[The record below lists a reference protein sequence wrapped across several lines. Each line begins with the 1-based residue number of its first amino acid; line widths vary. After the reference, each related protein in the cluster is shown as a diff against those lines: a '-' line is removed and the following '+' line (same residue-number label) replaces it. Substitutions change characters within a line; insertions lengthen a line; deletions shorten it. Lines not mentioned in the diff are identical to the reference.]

1 MANFG
6 ILSVLG
12 FLAFLGLV
20 VYIVYVASQ
29 RSQGRGI
36 RFSVVV
42 ITGLAAAGLVL
53 NALGSGLTFVQPQER
68 GIVLSLTGGFRPQ
81 PLGPGVHFVTPFFEW
96 VRTFSIGQ
104 RAYTMSG
111 TSNEGQLSGNDSVTA
126 RTADGQ
132 EVFIDATVQYQL
144 DEKELTNL
152 YVKWMGPNGEERF
165 EDNLV
170 RPQARGIIYNRVA
183 EFKVEEVYSTKR
195 EILQQNITDEL
206 RAVLAKNG
214 LVLTSFLLRNITF
227 NKEYA
232 DSVEQKQVAQQQA
245 ERARF
250 VVDSEK
256 QEAERIRVKA
266 QGVADATITQ
276 AKADGESK
284 IIAAKADAEA
294 LRQISIVLRENPDLL
309 TYRYIEKLAPTIQT
323 ILLPSNQPLL
333 LNAQGLIG
341 SPTTTTTSPGTAAPA
356 TSAAPAAAPAAVP
369 TTAAPEAPAAT
380 PTASP

>member
-6 ILSVLG
+6 ILSVIG
-12 FLAFLGLV
+12 FLLLVGLV
-20 VYIVYVASQ
+20 AYIVYVASQ

-36 RFSVVV
+36 RFSVVL
-42 ITGLAAAGLVL
+42 IAALAVGAVVL
-53 NALGSGLTFVQPQER
+53 NALGSGLTYVQPQER

-111 TSNEGQLSGNDSVTA
+111 ASNEGQVTGNDAVTA
-126 RTADGQ
+126 RTSDGQ

-144 DEKELTNL
+144 DEQELTNL

-195 EILQQNITDEL
+195 ELLQQKITDEL

-250 VVDSEK
+250 VVDQEK

-284 IIAAKADAEA
+284 VIAAKADAEA
-294 LRQISIVLRENPDLL
+294 LRQISIVLSENPDLL

-341 SPTTTTTSPGTAAPA
+341 SPAATTATPGT
-356 TSAAPAAAPAAVP
+356 APAAAAAPTAVP
-369 TTAAPEAPAAT
+369 TAASSAPTAT

>member
-6 ILSVLG
+6 ILSVIG
-12 FLAFLGLV
+12 FLLIVGLV
-20 VYIVYVASQ
+20 VYLVYVTSQ
-29 RSQGRGI
+29 RSQGRSI
-36 RFSVVV
+36 RFSVVLIAV
-42 ITGLAAAGLVL
+42 LAGGGLLL
-53 NALGSGLTFVQPQER
+53 NALGNGLTFVQPQER

-81 PLGPGVHFVTPFFEW
+81 PLGPGVHFVSPFFEW
-96 VRTFSIGQ
+96 VRTFSIGE

-111 TSNEGQLSGNDSVTA
+111 DSNEGRTTGNDSVNA

-170 RPQARGIIYNRVA
+170 RPQARGIIYNSVA
-183 EFKVEEVYSTKR
+183 AFKVEEVYSTQR
-195 EILQQNITDEL
+195 EVLQQKITDDL

-227 NKEYA
+227 NKEYS
-232 DSVEQKQVAQQQA
+232 DSVEQKQVAQQLA
-245 ERARF
+245 ERQKF
-250 VVDSEK
+250 VVEQEK

-284 IIAAKADAEA
+284 VIAAKADAEA
-294 LRQISIVLRENPDLL
+294 LRQISIVLSENPDLL

-333 LNAQGLIG
+333 LNSQGLIG
-341 SPTTTTTSPGTAAPA
+341 PSAAPTATNSAAPTVVPTAAP
-356 TSAAPAAAPAAVP
+356 TVVAPAQ
-369 TTAAPEAPAAT
+369 PAAT